1 MADIPKPIQ
10 NLINH
15 FSKLPGIGPKSAS
28 RLTYYLLKKP
38 NNEVLDFGNALSNL
52 QKNLVYCSKCHNY
65 TEIDPCNICQNP
77 KKNPKLICVVEQ
89 PLEVLAIEKT
99 SFSGIYHVLHGA
111 ITPIEGIGPD
121 QLTLDNLKKRAKNE
135 DIEEIIIAT
144 NPNLEGE
151 ATAIYIQNMFKD
163 NPTIKITRLAFGL
176 PMGSDL
182 EYIDEITLGRALE
195 GRQ

>member
-1 MADIPKPIQ
+1 MSDIPKPIQ

-77 KKNPKLICVVEQ
+77 KKNPKQICVVEQ

-99 SFSGIYHVLHGA
+99 SFSGTYHVLHGA

-121 QLTLDNLKKRAKNE
+121 QLTLDNLKKRATSE
-135 DIEEIIIAT
+135 EIEEIIIAT

-163 NPTIKITRLAFGL
+163 NNTIKITRLAFGL

-182 EYIDEITLGRALE
+182 EYIDEITLSRALE